1 MPKQPSAAAHLP
13 SDETAARL
21 AGLAL
26 FRGLSQPA
34 LHHVRA
40 GFRTCELQSGETLF
54 QKGDAGDG
62 VYVLL
67 SGQLVGHVV
76 SEDGRDLVLTTLR
89 PTCLFGELAA
99 LDHLPRSLTIRA
111 RVAAQLLHMPERRF
125 MDLLET
131 EPRIAINLASELS
144 RRNRALNTRV
154 FGLVMHDVETRLC
167 DLILQLARQTSDVLP
182 GAIIDPAPTHEV
194 IAAEIGANR
203 EAVSRAMSRL
213 NRLGVIEARRG
224 RIVLHD
230 IAALSAR
237 ISE

>member
-1 MPKQPSAAAHLP
+1 MPIQPSATVP
-13 SDETAARL
+13 VQSDETAMRL

-26 FRGLSQPA
+26 FRGLSDLA
-34 LHHVRA
+34 LERVRG
-40 GFRTCELQSGETLF
+40 GFRTCELQSGQTLF
-54 QKGDAGDG
+54 QKGDPGNG

-76 SEDGRDLVLTTLR
+76 SETGRDLVLTTLR
-89 PTCLFGELAA
+89 PTCLFGELSA
-99 LDHLPRSLTIRA
+99 LDNLPRSLTISA
-111 RVAAQLLHMPERRF
+111 PVASQLLHMPERRF
-125 MDLLET
+125 LDLLEA

-144 RRNRALNTRV
+144 RRNRALNMRV

-167 DLILQLARQTSDVLP
+167 DLLLQLARHTSDGGP
-182 GAIIDPAPTHEV
+182 GTTIDPAPTHEV

-213 NRLGVIEARRG
+213 NRLGVINARRG
-224 RIVLHD
+224 RIVLRD